1 MRPLYPS
8 TWANSLGYTAYCTS
22 YNYLIIVQLLSNY
35 HPSIIL
41 IILFLIFN
49 TIIDPNHPSFSL
61 SSDHGPMMMC
71 ITIMSTIDLIWRLS
85 NNHCSPIVYNDSWI
99 LDPIIVDQLSS
110 CLVLTLSLN
119 IWLRGQGCP
128 APGVVGTGTPP
139 ASHRCGR
146 RWRSNLR
153 WPRSVLSCSSVERI
167 SLTKNGWTWM
177 TGGKKWAFHSY
188 VKLR

>member
-1 MRPLYPS
+1 M
-8 TWANSLGYTAYCTS
+8 
-22 YNYLIIVQLLSNY
+22 IQLLNLLDYCPTIIQLSSNY
-35 HPSIIL
+35 YPIVAQLSSKYHPMIIQWSSSSSS
-41 IILFLIFN
+41 

-71 ITIMSTIDLIWRLS
+71 ITMSTIDLIWRLS

-99 LDPIIVDQLSS
+99 LDPIMVDQLSS
-110 CLVLTLSLN
+110 CLVFTLSLN

-139 ASHRCGR
+139 ASLCCGR

-153 WPRSVLSCSSVERI
+153 WPRSVLSCSSVSGEDDE
-167 SLTKNGWTWM
+167 TWM
-177 TGGKKWAFHSY
+177 NMDDRKRWMGFP
-188 VKLR
+188 